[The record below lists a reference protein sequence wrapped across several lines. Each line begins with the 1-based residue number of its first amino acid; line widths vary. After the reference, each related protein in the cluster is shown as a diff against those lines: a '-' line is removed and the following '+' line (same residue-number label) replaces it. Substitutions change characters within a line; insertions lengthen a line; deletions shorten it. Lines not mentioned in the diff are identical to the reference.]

1 MHADQSFELW
11 SVQSE
16 MCFKDKTIP
25 DFKYSLQK
33 KVKYLINSFYVDYT
47 LKC

>member
-16 MCFKDKTIP
+16 MCFKEKTPPEFQI
-25 DFKYSLQK
+25 LTIK
-33 KVKYLINSFYVDYT
+33 KGEVPH
-47 LKC
+47 